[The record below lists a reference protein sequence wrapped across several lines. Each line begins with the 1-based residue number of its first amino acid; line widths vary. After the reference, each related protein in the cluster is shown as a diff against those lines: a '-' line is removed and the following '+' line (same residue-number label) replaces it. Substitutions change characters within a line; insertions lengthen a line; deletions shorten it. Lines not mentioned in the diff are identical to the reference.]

1 EMIGNIAHQWRQP
14 LMQLSAIFMYL
25 DAYQEKGKLT
35 PEKFDKKIKF
45 YETYILKTN
54 KNTKVELKDIK
65 EGYLLKFNFSSGRM
79 IKRSLIL
86 IVVLSTVSTMILDYR
101 FAIVYFFMIIY
112 LYSMVALSRYIY
124 SFYKGNK
131 TLFVDNIILIGNND
145 KDGIGIPLQIINEK
159 EKTLI
164 KSYVKKF
171 LNKNIDEF
179 EKHIFNVPLTK
190 TENIIN
196 VDTKIGDS
204 NGR

>member
-1 EMIGNIAHQWRQP
+1 
-14 LMQLSAIFMYL
+14 
-25 DAYQEKGKLT
+25 
-35 PEKFDKKIKF
+35 
-45 YETYILKTN
+45 
-54 KNTKVELKDIK
+54 VELKDIK

-196 VDTKIGDS
+196 VETKIGDS